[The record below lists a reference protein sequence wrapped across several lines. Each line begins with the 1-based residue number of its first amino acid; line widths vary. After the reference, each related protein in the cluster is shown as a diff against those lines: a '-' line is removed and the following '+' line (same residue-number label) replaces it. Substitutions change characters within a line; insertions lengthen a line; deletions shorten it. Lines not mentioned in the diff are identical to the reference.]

1 MHKWICR
8 YQRGGK
14 TWFLEQSTRP
24 HQLPRRVS
32 PTFERLVL
40 RTHTRLR
47 SRRNPLGFYGAEAIA
62 HELLALGIRSLPS
75 IRTIHRILVRHHRVI
90 RKRRDRSRKGPPL
103 PGPLVGQQNDV
114 HQIDFIVGHYLSSQR
129 PVVVLN
135 RKDLATGLVGGTVE
149 LDRRVHRVLA
159 FLVRD
164 WQHHGVPRFLQMD
177 NDMSLTG
184 GHMHPRSLGQV
195 VRLCLACR
203 VVPVFTPERR
213 PAANACVERYN
224 GLWQEKVWKRYR
236 FRTLG
241 QLRRRSLAFQ
251 DAYNTHLTQRLN
263 RQGSPTIV
271 KADLRFLPPDLR
283 LGHPLPLY
291 RGQIWF
297 IRRVNEQGHIQILN
311 EPIRLPLRYAQEFVR
326 VVIRTGPQ
334 TLSVYWRPSESKRFT
349 RISHRSYQ
357 LREKARTPQR

>member
-1 MHKWICR
+1 M
-8 YQRGGK
+8 
-14 TWFLEQSTRP
+14 
-24 HQLPRRVS
+24 
-32 PTFERLVL
+32 
-40 RTHTRLR
+40 
-47 SRRNPLGFYGAEAIA
+47 
-62 HELLALGIRSLPS
+62 
-75 IRTIHRILVRHHRVI
+75 
-90 RKRRDRSRKGPPL
+90 
-103 PGPLVGQQNDV
+103 
-114 HQIDFIVGHYLSSQR
+114 
-129 PVVVLN
+129 
-135 RKDLATGLVGGTVE
+135 
-149 LDRRVHRVLA
+149 
-159 FLVRD
+159 
-164 WQHHGVPRFLQMD
+164 PRFLQMD

-195 VRLCLACR
+195 IRLCLACR

-213 PAANACVERYN
+213 PATNARVERYN

-241 QLRRRSLAFQ
+241 QLQRRSLAFQ
-251 DAYNTHLTQRLN
+251 DAYNTHLKQRLN
-263 RQGSPTIV
+263 RQGSPAII

-334 TLSVYWRPSESKRFT
+334 TLSVYWRPSESQRFT
-349 RISHRSYQ
+349 RINHRSYQ
-357 LREKARTPQR
+357 LRENARTPQL

>member
-1 MHKWICR
+1 MHKWILR

-14 TWFLEQSTRP
+14 TWFLEQSKRP
-24 HQLPRRVS
+24 HQLSRRVS

-47 SRRNPLGFYGAEAIA
+47 SRRNPLGFYGAEAIGN
-62 HELLALGIRSLPS
+62 ELLTLGIPSLPS
-75 IRTIHRILVRHHRVI
+75 IRTIHRILVRHHRVT

-103 PGPLVGQQNDV
+103 PCPMVRQQNDV

-149 LDRRVHRVLA
+149 LDRRVQRVLA

-213 PAANACVERYN
+213 PATNACVERYN

-236 FRTLG
+236 FRTLR
-241 QLRRRSLAFQ
+241 QLRKRSLAFQ

-263 RQGSPTIV
+263 RQTSPTV
-271 KADLRFLPPDLR
+271 VRANLRFLPPDLR

-297 IRRVNEQGHIQILN
+297 IRRVDEQGHIQILN
-311 EPIRLPLRYAQEFVR
+311 EPIRLPLRDAQEFVR
-326 VVIRTGPQ
+326 VVIRTGAQ
-334 TLSVYWRPSESKRFT
+334 TLSVYWRPSEGGKFT
-349 RISHRSYQ
+349 RISHRSYK
-357 LREKARTPQR
+357 LREKATTPQL